1 MIWVHKEKLIMK
13 HHNATGSNRT
23 MFWLIGGFTVL
34 AVILIGFVAVGEQK
48 KAEGAGQIV
57 QYQANDTDK
66 PTAAPDS
73 IFQDVGKMSVK
84 DEKTIDFILTNS
96 GTKPLQLFN
105 ISTSCGC
112 TAGVITI
119 NDAKS
124 PETSMHD
131 KNNWNGTIEPGKTA
145 TVSLIYR
152 PSIMPVKGDVSRSV
166 YVETNDPA
174 QKQLT
179 FSIKAFVE

>member
-1 MIWVHKEKLIMK
+1 MK
-13 HHNATGSNRT
+13 YTNSTASNKT
-23 MFWLIGGFTVL
+23 MLWLIGGFTVISI
-34 AVILIGFVAVGEQK
+34 VLIGFVAVGEQK
-48 KAEGAGQIV
+48 KAEGAGQII
-57 QYQANDTDK
+57 QYQESDTSK
-66 PTAAPDS
+66 PKATTTS
-73 IFQDVGKMSVK
+73 IFQDIGKMSVN
-84 DEKTIDFILTNS
+84 DEKTVDFTVTNS

-112 TAGVITI
+112 TAGVVTI
-119 NDAKS
+119 NGIKS

-131 KNNWNGTIEPGKTA
+131 KNNWNGKVDPGESA

-152 PSIMPVKGDVSRSV
+152 PRIMPVKGDISRSV

-179 FSIKAFVE
+179 FSIKTFVE